1 MLILG
6 ELCIN
11 LLLLM
16 MKKPFAIALQDI
28 ITGTIWVMKWQAA
41 EDGKFAIEYL
51 NGNMVDVI
59 LTDIKMTHVSG
70 LELAEYVNKNR
81 PEVRVVVISG
91 YREFE
96 LARKAVEFHVE
107 YYLLKPLKDEEVE
120 STFISLKDR
129 LDKEKGAAE
138 SLQKYMEI
146 LPELREEFLNDILVG
161 ALRKRDEIDKRLARL
176 QLGIDPDNDPCCVV
190 KSATLII
197 NKAMQYISENYSKDI
212 SMDDVAN
219 SVFLNAAYFSRIFK
233 QLTGDNY
240 IDYLT
245 KFRIDKAIQL
255 LAANRY
261 KINEICNLVGYRN
274 SKYFSRLFKFQTGYS
289 PKEYCLR
296 KLNGGGFIDES

>member
-1 MLILG
+1 M
-6 ELCIN
+6 E
-11 LLLLM
+11 
-16 MKKPFAIALQDI
+16 
-28 ITGTIWVMKWQAA
+28 A
-41 EDGKFAIEYL
+41 E
-51 NGNMVDVI
+51 
-59 LTDIKMTHVSG
+59 
-70 LELAEYVNKNR
+70 
-81 PEVRVVVISG
+81 
-91 YREFE
+91 
-96 LARKAVEFHVE
+96 
-107 YYLLKPLKDEEVE
+107 KDEEVE